1 MAKKKRKSK
10 IKKLLK
16 GAAIAGGALLAA
28 KALSGRGRTAAANVD
43 SGRGSGLRQ
52 TNVKV
57 LPGST
62 YKHKDDIMKFP
73 NVGVAAGVDYN
84 AGPYERSRIAS
95 KYGIDTNTIDG
106 SPVDRR
112 DPSNFYPE
120 ITDYMSKGGR
130 VGVGKAKR
138 GFGRAM
144 KKGRK

>member
-1 MAKKKRKSK
+1 MAKKKKRKSK

-28 KALSGRGRTAAANVD
+28 KALSGRGRTAASNVD
-43 SGRGSGLRQ
+43 SGRGSGLRK
-52 TNVKV
+52 TNVG
-57 LPGST
+57 PQFT
-62 YKHKDDIMKFP
+62 YQHKDDSMSFP
-73 NVGVAAGVDYN
+73 NRGVAVGVDYE
-84 AGPYERSRIAS
+84 AGPFERSQVAPYIQ
-95 KYGIDTNTIDG
+95 GIDR

-112 DPSNFYPE
+112 NSNALNINR
-120 ITDYMSKGGR
+120 ITDYTYSKGGR